1 MIEFEILYTIFLDLN
16 SDLEPI
22 FVDPRPQEV
31 KFAHCSA
38 EKSRK
43 LLDYKTTVSLDES
56 IEKIANWIIQ
66 RGPKK
71 FRYHLDVEILNEKT
85 PKTWKNKLI

>member
-1 MIEFEILYTIFLDLN
+1 MTTT
-16 SDLEPI
+16 
-22 FVDPRPQEV
+22 
-31 KFAHCSA
+31 
-38 EKSRK
+38 K
-43 LLDYKTTVSLDES
+43 LKKLVLIDQS
-56 IEKIANWIIQ
+56 IEKIANWIIE